1 MESLREIK
9 TRKIATQKTAQI
21 TSAMNMVST
30 SKLRR
35 AEKQYKNYIDYLNR
49 IMDCIRSIA
58 NHLEEKDDLIHG
70 REVKKVIYLI
80 ITSDRGLAGSYNSN
94 IYKAIKEEVK
104 DIKTD
109 YLIASIGKKGY
120 YYCKHKGYNMMDD
133 GLLYVRD
140 EVEFHEVQGLAHEII
155 LKYLNKEVDKVVV
168 CYNKYVNTLK
178 QEVKF
183 ETLLPLGEKTI
194 ATKGRINYEFEGT
207 HVLRRLIPMYIE
219 NVIYGII
226 IDAKASEHASRMTA
240 MKTATDNANE
250 VIEKLQLLYNRARQ
264 QSITND
270 IIDIVSGANA
280 V

>member
-58 NHLEEKDDLIHG
+58 GHLDEKDDLIHG
-70 REVKKVIYLI
+70 REVNKVIYLI

-94 IYKAIKEEVK
+94 IYKAINEEVAN
-104 DIKTD
+104 IKTD
-109 YLIASIGKKGY
+109 YIIASIGKKGY
-120 YYCKHKGYNMMDD
+120 GYCKHKGYNMMED
-133 GLLYVRD
+133 GLVYVRD
-140 EVEFHEVQGLAHEII
+140 EIQGLAHEII

-168 CYNKYVNTLK
+168 CYNKYINTLK

-183 ETLLPLGEKTI
+183 ETLLPLGEKNI
-194 ATKGRINYEFEGT
+194 VSKGRINYEFEGT

>member
-35 AEKQYKNYIDYLNR
+35 AEKQYKDYIDYLDR

-58 NHLEEKDDLIHG
+58 CHLEEKDDLIHG

-80 ITSDRGLAGSYNSN
+80 ITSDRGLAGSYNNN
-94 IYKAIKEEVK
+94 IYKAINEEVSNV
-104 DIKTD
+104 KTD
-109 YLIASIGKKGY
+109 YLIASIGRKGY
-120 YYCKHKGYNMMDD
+120 FYCKHKGYNMMDD

-140 EVEFHEVQGLAHEII
+140 EVEFHETQGLAHEII
-155 LKYLNKEVDKVVV
+155 RMYLDKEVDKVVV
-168 CYNKYVNTLK
+168 CYNKYINTLK

-183 ETLLPLGEKTI
+183 ETLLPLGEKTL
-194 ATKGRINYEFEGT
+194 AQKGRLNYEFEGT

-264 QSITND
+264 QSITSD
-270 IIDIVSGANA
+270 IIDIVSGAKA